1 MTIIVVCTAVTFW
14 FGLNAAVVVRRCY
27 VTRTPIGI
35 RVHYILP
42 RRA

>member
-1 MTIIVVCTAVTFW
+1 MTLIAVCTAIALW

-27 VTRTPIGI
+27 VTRQPV
-35 RVHYILP
+35 RVRVNYILP